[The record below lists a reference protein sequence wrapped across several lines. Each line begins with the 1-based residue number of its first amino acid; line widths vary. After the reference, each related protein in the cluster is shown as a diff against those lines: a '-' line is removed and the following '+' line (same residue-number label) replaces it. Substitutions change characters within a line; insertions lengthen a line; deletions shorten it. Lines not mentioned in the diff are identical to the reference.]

1 MATAGED
8 WKVAAANW
16 KARYPTCELQA
27 EFFLLKF
34 QKDADIARQA
44 VYKLMEQFSA
54 FDGRKQGELE
64 EHEAL
69 RLLESRNSTKTFREL
84 REMVADIDL
93 DHNRKLSFL
102 EWACAIFNK
111 SWQKLH
117 EASVDPEELAKALA
131 LSNQAEAELAKA
143 ALSLAEKEEE
153 ERKAAEFAKMT
164 DEQKIVALE
173 QERLHRE
180 AVAAKKAKDE
190 HEKKEAE
197 EKRLREL
204 GQAGVKGRAAAFHY
218 AGTDTVDQTRLNQLK
233 ITEDARNRKE
243 KARLEAEMKQKEED
257 AARAAAAAI
266 KAAEEKAVADAIAA
280 EAARKRAEAEEE
292 RKKAEL
298 GGEASRKEKE
308 AYEKAKAEHE
318 AQERVKKEEEER
330 KKAESR
336 ARLAA
341 KAQLWK

>member
-8 WKVAAANW
+8 WKEAAANW
-16 KARYPTCELQA
+16 KARYPTVELQA

-34 QKDADIARQA
+34 QKDADISRPA
-44 VYKLMEQFSA
+44 VYKLMEQFAA

-117 EASVDPEELAKALA
+117 APSVDPEELAMALA
-131 LSNQAEAELAKA
+131 LSNKAEAEMAKA
-143 ALSLAEKEEE
+143 AAALAEKEDE

-164 DEQKIVALE
+164 DEQKVVALE
-173 QERLHRE
+173 KERLHRE

-190 HEKKEAE
+190 LERKEAE
-197 EKRLREL
+197 EKRVREL

-218 AGTDTVDQTRLNQLK
+218 AATDTVDQTKLNALK
-233 ITEDARNRKE
+233 INEDARNRKE
-243 KARLEAEMKQKEED
+243 KARLEAEKKQREEE
-257 AARAAAAAI
+257 AERAAAAAA
-266 KAAEEKAVADAIAA
+266 KAAEEKAAADAVAA

-298 GGEASRKEKE
+298 GGEASRREKE
-308 AYEKAKAEHE
+308 AYDKAKAEHE
-318 AQERVKKEEEER
+318 AQEKAKKEEEEK

-336 ARLAA
+336 ARLQA